1 VAAGTVEAGM
11 RVGVMD
17 LGSSSFR
24 LDVAEAERS
33 GRIRHLI
40 RKREDLFLGLV
51 VGREGRVPEKEAAEA
66 EDAVRRLQRA
76 ARRRD
81 VDHLIVVATS
91 ALRDAANRDEMAKR
105 LRKALGEPVRFLTG
119 DEEAALTYA
128 AMRAHLR
135 LNGDSLLG
143 VDLGGG
149 SLELAAG
156 RGETLERTW
165 SLPLGSAR
173 LTGKFGRS
181 DPVTSAEADRLAL
194 YVRNQLRPV
203 VTGHGALDHV
213 AVAGGTAKALARLLA
228 PGKRSVAG
236 MVLTGESLWSLRDRL
251 TAASVQ
257 ERLELPGMV
266 ARRAGVIAAG
276 AVVLSSLVSMLRV
289 PGLTVSEW
297 GVREGIILEAV
308 GLVPDREP
316 AVA

>member
-1 VAAGTVEAGM
+1 M

-24 LDVAEAERS
+24 LDVAEAEPS
-33 GRIRHLI
+33 GHIRHLV

-51 VGREGRVPEKEAAEA
+51 VGREGRVPEKESAEA
-66 EDAVRRLQRA
+66 VDAVRRLQRV
-76 ARRRD
+76 ARRRE

-91 ALRDAANRDEMAKR
+91 ALRDAANRDDMAKR
-105 LRKALGEPVRFLTG
+105 LGKALGEPVRFLTG

-156 RGETLERTW
+156 RGESLERTW

-173 LTGKFGRS
+173 LTGKFARS
-181 DPVTSAEADRLAL
+181 DPMTSAEADRLSM

-203 VTGHGALDHV
+203 VAGHGVIDHV

-228 PGKRSVAG
+228 PKKRSVAG
-236 MVLTGESLWSLRDRL
+236 MVLTGESLWSLRDLL
-251 TAASVQ
+251 TAASVH
-257 ERLELPGMV
+257 EKLELPGMV

-276 AVVLSSLVSMLRV
+276 AVVLSSLVAMLRA
-289 PGLTVSEW
+289 PGFTISEW
-297 GVREGIILEAV
+297 GLREGIILEAV

>member
-1 VAAGTVEAGM
+1 MPDSVENGM

-24 LDVAEAERS
+24 LDVAEAGPS
-33 GRIRHLI
+33 GRIRHLV

-51 VGREGRVPEKEAAEA
+51 VGREGRVPDAEA
-66 EDAVRRLQRA
+66 DAAVEAVRRLQRV
-76 ARRRD
+76 ARRQD

-105 LRKALGEPVRFLTG
+105 LGKALGEPVRFLTG
-119 DEEAALTYA
+119 DDEAKLTYA

-135 LNGDSLLG
+135 LNGDPLLG

-156 RGETLERTW
+156 HGETLERTW

-173 LTGKFGRS
+173 LTGKFVRS
-181 DPVTSAEADRLAL
+181 DPMTSAEADRLSL

-203 VTGHGALDHV
+203 VVAHGNLERV

-228 PGKRSVAG
+228 PKKRSVSG
-236 MVLTGESLWSLRDRL
+236 MILTGEALWSLRDLL
-251 TAASVQ
+251 TGASLH
-257 ERLELPGMV
+257 EKLELPGMV
-266 ARRAGVIAAG
+266 ARRAGVIGAG
-276 AVVLSSLVSMLRV
+276 AVVLSSLVAMLRV

>member
-1 VAAGTVEAGM
+1 M

-24 LDVAEAERS
+24 LDVAEAGPS
-33 GRIRHLI
+33 GRIRHLV

-51 VGREGRVPEKEAAEA
+51 VGREGRVPDEEADAAVE
-66 EDAVRRLQRA
+66 AVRRLQRI
-76 ARRRD
+76 ARRKD

-105 LRKALGEPVRFLTG
+105 LGKALGEPVRFLDG

-135 LNGDSLLG
+135 LNGDPLLG

-156 RGETLERTW
+156 QGETLERTW

-173 LTGKFGRS
+173 LTGKFARS
-181 DPVTSAEADRLAL
+181 DPMTSAEADRLSL

-203 VTGHGALDHV
+203 VVGHGNLEHV

-228 PGKRSVAG
+228 PKKRSVAG
-236 MVLTGESLWSLRDRL
+236 MFLSGESLWSLRDLL
-251 TAASVQ
+251 TAATVK
-257 ERLELPGMV
+257 EKLELPGMV
-266 ARRAGVIAAG
+266 ARRAGVIATG
-276 AVVLSSLVSMLRV
+276 AVVLSSLVAMLRV

-297 GVREGIILEAV
+297 GLREGIILEAV

>member
-1 VAAGTVEAGM
+1 M

-24 LDVAEAERS
+24 LDVAEAGPS
-33 GRIRHLI
+33 GRIRHLV

-51 VGREGRVPEKEAAEA
+51 VGRDGRVPPKDAQAAVEA
-66 EDAVRRLQRA
+66 VLRLQRV

-105 LRKALGEPVRFLTG
+105 LGKALGEPVRFLSG

-128 AMRAHLR
+128 AMRTHLR
-135 LNGDSLLG
+135 FNGDPVLG

-149 SLELAAG
+149 SLELALG

-173 LTGKFGRS
+173 LTGQFARS
-181 DPVTSAEADRLAL
+181 DPMTSAEVDRLSVH
-194 YVRNQLRPV
+194 VRRQLRPV
-203 VTGHGALDHV
+203 VVEHGNVSHV

-228 PGKRSVAG
+228 PKKHSVAG
-236 MVLTGESLWSLRDRL
+236 MTLSAESLWSLRDRL
-251 TAASVQ
+251 ATASVK
-257 ERLELPGMV
+257 EKLALPGMV
-266 ARRAGVIAAG
+266 ARRAGVIGAG
-276 AVVLSSLVSMLRV
+276 AVVLSCLVSMLRV
-289 PGLTVSEW
+289 PGLIVSEW

-308 GLVPDREP
+308 GLVPAREP